1 MNSSLNEYWQALE
14 RLKQGKSQR
23 VPRGTRISN
32 DSVSLEAGRGKGSIK
47 KSREGFALLIAAVDE
62 AAAAQALS
70 VNPERVQL
78 EKVKTTAANFRQE
91 LDAAR
96 GRDVALIVEVYAL
109 KKQLASLT
117 GGNVLPIR
125 PEVGKR

>member
-62 AAAAQALS
+62 AAAAQARS

-96 GRDVALIVEVYAL
+96 GREVALIVEVYAL

-125 PEVGKR
+125 PEAGKR